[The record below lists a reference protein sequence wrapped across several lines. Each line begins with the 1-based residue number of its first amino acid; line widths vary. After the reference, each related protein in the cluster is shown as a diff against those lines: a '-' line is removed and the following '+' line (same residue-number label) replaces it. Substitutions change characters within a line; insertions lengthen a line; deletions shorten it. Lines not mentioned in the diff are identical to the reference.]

1 MYHIAILDDERKEAE
16 HIKELA
22 DVYFDRKELM
32 QRRIDIFHNGNELL
46 AHVKAI
52 PCDLLFLDIE
62 VGQENGIEIGRKLRQ
77 IAPDMIIVVITGYLK
92 YSVEGY
98 KIQAARYLLKP
109 VNAQLLYSEL
119 DEVLSLD
126 DRQTL
131 VLEERDTY
139 HRIKRKDILYVETM
153 VRGTRF
159 HTPEGTFESRESLSI
174 WEQRL
179 DAALFVECHKGIL
192 VHVRRI
198 VSMEKDTI
206 LLETGETL
214 PLARRRVETVKA
226 VWRSFQE
233 KYA

>member
-1 MYHIAILDDERKEAE
+1 M
-16 HIKELA
+16 
-22 DVYFDRKELM
+22 
-32 QRRIDIFHNGNELL
+32 
-46 AHVKAI
+46 
-52 PCDLLFLDIE
+52 
-62 VGQENGIEIGRKLRQ
+62 
-77 IAPDMIIVVITGYLK
+77 
-92 YSVEGY
+92 
-98 KIQAARYLLKP
+98 
-109 VNAQLLYSEL
+109 
-119 DEVLSLD
+119 LSLD

-153 VRGTRF
+153 GRGTRF

-206 LLETGETL
+206 LLESGETL

>member
-1 MYHIAILDDERKEAE
+1 M
-16 HIKELA
+16 
-22 DVYFDRKELM
+22 
-32 QRRIDIFHNGNELL
+32 
-46 AHVKAI
+46 
-52 PCDLLFLDIE
+52 
-62 VGQENGIEIGRKLRQ
+62 
-77 IAPDMIIVVITGYLK
+77 
-92 YSVEGY
+92 EGY

-153 VRGTRF
+153 GRGTRF

-206 LLETGETL
+206 LLESGETL

>member
-1 MYHIAILDDERKEAE
+1 
-16 HIKELA
+16 
-22 DVYFDRKELM
+22 
-32 QRRIDIFHNGNELL
+32 
-46 AHVKAI
+46 
-52 PCDLLFLDIE
+52 
-62 VGQENGIEIGRKLRQ
+62 
-77 IAPDMIIVVITGYLK
+77 MIIVVITGYLK

-126 DRQTL
+126 DQQTL

-139 HRIKRKDILYVETM
+139 HRIKRRDILYVETM
-153 VRGTRF
+153 GRGTRF

-198 VSMEKDTI
+198 VSIQNRWDRQSLRYSRMDRQSRAASKI
-206 LLETGETL
+206 
-214 PLARRRVETVKA
+214 
-226 VWRSFQE
+226 RSMVIESQGDMRIR
-233 KYA
+233 KNPVIR

>member
-92 YSVEGY
+92 YS
-98 KIQAARYLLKP
+98 
-109 VNAQLLYSEL
+109 EL

-153 VRGTRF
+153 GRGTRF